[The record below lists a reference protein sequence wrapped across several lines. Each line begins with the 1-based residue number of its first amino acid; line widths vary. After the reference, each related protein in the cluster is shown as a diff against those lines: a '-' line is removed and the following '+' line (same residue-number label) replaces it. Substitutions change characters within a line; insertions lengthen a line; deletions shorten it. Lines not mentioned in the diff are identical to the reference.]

1 MFPLIKLPVPSIV
14 VVPTQ
19 PTSKAEL
26 IITQFLKLKLN
37 LTITLLSAGGCYL
50 PFVMLVRTYQ
60 VLLLSTSPVQSQWC
74 ERAGRAG
81 LAEQSRAEQA
91 KMLVETLRSGLLCG
105 SSVSQLS
112 QLQT

>member
-19 PTSKAEL
+19 PTSQAEL

-37 LTITLLSAGGCYL
+37 LTIIGLASGGGCYL

-60 VLLLSTSPVQSQWC
+60 VLLLSTSQSSPV
-74 ERAGRAG
+74 A
-81 LAEQSRAEQA
+81 
-91 KMLVETLRSGLLCG
+91 V
-105 SSVSQLS
+105 V
-112 QLQT
+112 